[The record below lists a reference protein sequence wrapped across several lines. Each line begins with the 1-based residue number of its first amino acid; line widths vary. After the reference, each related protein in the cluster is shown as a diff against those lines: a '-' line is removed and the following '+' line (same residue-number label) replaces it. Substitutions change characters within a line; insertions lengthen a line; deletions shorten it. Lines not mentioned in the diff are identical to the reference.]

1 MYHRIAATLSVW
13 AAHTRDALE
22 QRIAEGRESP
32 DRGDI
37 SITTVI
43 IWVAAV
49 GAAVAIAGVIAVIG
63 TRYAGRLR
71 NI

>member
-13 AAHTRDALE
+13 AAHLRDKTQERIEETRH
-22 QRIAEGRESP
+22 QP